1 MINLYI
7 EHNPFTIETKIL
19 VNGEEPAD
27 NSGLSSFINQR
38 LQFWVDDLFTELYR
52 ICGEE
57 TSFTLEF
64 KGVDTDCLDI
74 EEAVAKANDQG
85 FNINL
90 QCNRAEDGNQRL
102 TKITELIKEAK
113 TSPLFAEYFDQNRDV
128 QKNLESAM
136 DKNFDAF
143 VVATM
148 SSGKSTF
155 INGMLGCELL
165 PALNEATTATIARI
179 YNDKIKEQGE
189 FILSQISKD
198 KEYLHDN
205 YKLHIKNKETKEE
218 ADILSI
224 WNKDPNT
231 YCINIDGNILGIDG
245 NENVRLVL
253 TDTPGPNNSQDEEHS
268 KTTMSYIKDSDRSP
282 MILYVLN
289 ATQLGINDDKGLLTE
304 ISQIMREGGKQSRDR
319 FLFILNKADVFDPEK
334 GENVGKVVENA
345 KQYLR
350 DNGIDNPRVYPVSS
364 QLALLFRKRDLS
376 HDLLTR
382 SERGALNT
390 FEELFVEEASMDLVQ
405 YMVLNSTEKKILEDK
420 NYPECL
426 KRSGIPAVEV
436 VISEYIKKYNLPHRV
451 SRAYQVLR
459 EVILRSSNKA
469 EIENSLNVNKAEL
482 IQIEEAIRLLRE
494 KESDA
499 FVTRGFID
507 SLGKEATLSDEL
519 VDFIQGRQRDAL
531 LELTKI
537 GKGLRGGMVDPV
549 DAERELDFLL
559 GSVMQRIDSMII
571 DLEKAV
577 IDSQDEV
584 RNILLRE
591 YQQYISNLFGDII
604 GESGIELPI
613 FDSLRKQISSFGEQA
628 FALRASDIEQV
639 SERVVVGTRTEST
652 SKWYN
657 PFSWGSSR
665 EVDVFKTVC
674 HDKVDLFK
682 VWEDRFVKITRYV
695 NETGANCTKISEEQA
710 NDILAVFK
718 AFIEKDFAIAFEQ
731 IMTSL
736 AEKVSDEE
744 VREAAIAK
752 AKLDLQEIEVF
763 ESKLNEI
770 LSI

>member
-38 LQFWVDDLFTELYR
+38 LQFWVDDLFAELYR

-74 EEAVAKANDQG
+74 EEAVAMANYQG

-179 YNDKIKEQGE
+179 YNDKTKEQGE
-189 FILSQISKD
+189 FVLSQISKN

-205 YKLHIKNKETKEE
+205 YKLHIKNKETKKE
-218 ADILSI
+218 ADILSV

-364 QLALLFRKRDLS
+364 QSALLFRKRELS
-376 HDLLTR
+376 PDLLTR

-390 FEELFVEEASMDLVQ
+390 FEELFLEEDSMDLVQ
-405 YMVLNSTEKKILEDK
+405 YMPLNNTENKILEGK
-420 NYPECL
+420 EYPECL

-469 EIENSLNVNKAEL
+469 EIETSLNVNEEEL
-482 IQIEEAIRLLRE
+482 IQIKEAIRLLRE
-494 KESDA
+494 KEADA
-499 FVTRGFID
+499 YVAQGFID
-507 SLGKEATLSDEL
+507 SLENEATLSDD
-519 VDFIQGRQRDAL
+519 VVNFIQGRQRDVI
-531 LELTKI
+531 LEIKNM
-537 GKGLRGGMVDPV
+537 GDSLRGKVDPGV
-549 DAERELDFLL
+549 AERELDFLF
-559 GSVMQRIDSMII
+559 GSVKQRIDSMLI
-571 DLEKAV
+571 DLEKA
-577 IDSQDEV
+577 ISDSQDEV
-584 RNILLRE
+584 RNSLLGK
-591 YQQYISNLFGDII
+591 YQQYVANLFGNVI
-604 GESGIELPI
+604 GESGVELPI
-613 FDSLRKQISSFGEQA
+613 FDSLRKQISSLGEQA
-628 FALRASDIEQV
+628 FAIRSSDIEEI
-639 SERVVVGTRTEST
+639 SERVVVGTRTVST

-657 PFSWGSSR
+657 PFSWGSSK
-665 EVDVFKTVC
+665 EVDVTETIY
-674 HDKVDLFK
+674 HEKVDLSK
-682 VWEDRFVKITRYV
+682 VWGDRFIVITRYV
-695 NETGANCTKISEEQA
+695 NDTVKQCVDISEEQA
-710 NDILAVFK
+710 DHILNVFT
-718 AFIEKDFAIAFEQ
+718 AFIEKDFTIAFEQ

-736 AEKVSDEE
+736 EKKVSDEKIRVE
-744 VREAAIAK
+744 AIAQAKFDLK
-752 AKLDLQEIEVF
+752 AIEAF